1 MKRKKEYVCK
11 VCGRK
16 TGHTD
21 GICSKHFDQI
31 KQYGFPL
38 DDNPR
43 RETDANEIE
52 IKDNHAEIILY
63 DFMEERIEEVV
74 IVDLDVVDKI
84 KDIRWNKKQSC
95 IVGNIKGKN
104 VLLANYLLDTDNKIE
119 YIDGNSLNNR
129 VENLRVI
136 EKNAKVKKVDRR
148 RKGKIE
154 ITSLGTST
162 TGVTG
167 SCWCIEYDKSN
178 GTRGLI
184 LLENGICQGGTVA
197 EDYNANKRMADYIPY
212 DRAEFMLF
220 SHPHGD
226 HLLLAPASI
235 SRGFSGKVIMT
246 EEQRII
252 GEKLLL
258 DGAFIHDRNIKE
270 LHKMGKKVEPLFTE
284 SDTYLF
290 MNRVQTIEKYE
301 WIRLNEEVE
310 IRYVNNSHVLGAV
323 QIEIKIRKPSNHIVK
338 ILYTGDLGS
347 KLNLEFQP
355 FLQENEIVKKTDI
368 MICESTYGSS
378 SRGFTKQQCIDER
391 KDLMETLHEVIDRK
405 SMCLIPSFSFSRSQ
419 TLMCML
425 YEEFKDIKDLNCQF
439 IVDSRLTCE
448 INSAYREV
456 LKNEERDYFNE
467 VMAWEKFKF
476 ISNYKDTIDLATKN
490 DGIPRIIISS
500 SGFMEAGHVREW
512 AKHILGNKNAYIC
525 FVGYGGSGT
534 LADRIRHQKGNEITI
549 DGITCIRRCKIKEY
563 GTFSSHIQQKEI
575 IDYFKQIAIGHKIL
589 LHHGD
594 ENAKNELK
602 HEATKELRK
611 IGKTTKIVVVEKGCD
626 TFTI

>member
-119 YIDGNSLNNR
+119 YIDGNYFNNKID
-129 VENLRVI
+129 NLRVV
-136 EKNAKVKKVDRR
+136 EKNAKTKKIDKRK
-148 RKGKIE
+148 KGKVE

-167 SCWCIEYDKSN
+167 SCWSIEYDKSD

-184 LLENGICQGGTVA
+184 LLENGICQGGTVV

-235 SRGFSGKVIMT
+235 SRGFHGKVIMT
-246 EEQRII
+246 EEQRVI

-270 LHKMGKKVEPLFTE
+270 LQKMGKKAEPLFTE
-284 SDTYLF
+284 SDTYLLL
-290 MNRVQTIEKYE
+290 NKVEIIKKYE

-310 IRYVNNSHVLGAV
+310 IRYINNSHVLGAV
-323 QIEIKIRKPSNHIVK
+323 QIELKIKKPSNHIVK

-355 FLQENEIVKKTDI
+355 FLQENEIVKKADI

-391 KDLMETLHEVIDRK
+391 KDLMKTIHDIIDKK

-425 YEEFKDIKDLNCQF
+425 YEEFKDKDLNCQF
-439 IVDSRLTCE
+439 IIDSRLTCE

-456 LKNEERDYFNE
+456 LQNEERDYFNE
-467 VMAWEKFKF
+467 VMSWEKFKF
-476 ISNYKDTIDLATKN
+476 ITNYKDTIDYATKN

-512 AKHILGNKNAYIC
+512 AKHILGNKNACIC

-534 LADRIRHQKGNEITI
+534 LADRIRNQKSNEINI
-549 DGITCIRRCKIKEY
+549 DGVTCIRKCKIKEY

-589 LHHGD
+589 IHHGD
-594 ENAKNELK
+594 EQARNELK
-602 HEATKELRK
+602 QVANKELRK
-611 IGKTTKIVVVEKGCD
+611 IGKTTKIVIVGKGCD

>member
-1 MKRKKEYVCK
+1 MNKYYCLQ
-11 VCGRK
+11 CGRELDK
-16 TGHTD
+16 KYPNGL
-21 GICSKHFDQI
+21 CQKHYE
-31 KQYGFPL
+31 QYKKFGFPL
-38 DDNPR
+38 DDSPIDPNDP
-43 RETDANEIE
+43 NEIE

-119 YIDGNSLNNR
+119 YIDGSYFNNKID
-129 VENLRVI
+129 NLRVV
-136 EKNAKVKKVDRR
+136 EKNAKTKKIDKRK
-148 RKGKIE
+148 KGKVE

-167 SCWCIEYDKSN
+167 SCWSIEYDKSD

-184 LLENGICQGGTVA
+184 LLENGICQGGTVV

-235 SRGFSGKVIMT
+235 SRGFHGKVIMT
-246 EEQRII
+246 EEQRVI

-270 LHKMGKKVEPLFTE
+270 LQKMGKKAEPLFTE
-284 SDTYLF
+284 SDTYLLL
-290 MNRVQTIEKYE
+290 NKVEIIKKYE

-310 IRYVNNSHVLGAV
+310 IRYINNSHVLGAV
-323 QIEIKIRKPSNHIVK
+323 QIELKIKKPSNHIVK

-355 FLQENEIVKKTDI
+355 FLQENEIVKKADI

-391 KDLMETLHEVIDRK
+391 KDLMKTIHDIIDKK

-425 YEEFKDIKDLNCQF
+425 YEEFKDKDLNCQF
-439 IVDSRLTCE
+439 IIDSRLTCE

-456 LKNEERDYFNE
+456 LQNEERDYFNE
-467 VMAWEKFKF
+467 VMSWEKFKF
-476 ISNYKDTIDLATKN
+476 ITNYKDTIDYATKN

-512 AKHILGNKNAYIC
+512 AKHILGNKNACIC

-534 LADRIRHQKGNEITI
+534 LADRIRNQKSNEINI
-549 DGITCIRRCKIKEY
+549 DGVTCIRRCKIKEY

-589 LHHGD
+589 IHHGD
-594 ENAKNELK
+594 EQARNELK
-602 HEATKELRK
+602 QVANKELRK
-611 IGKTTKIVVVEKGCD
+611 IGKTTKIVIVGKGCD